1 MTYESFLLALVMW
14 REARG
19 ESAAG
24 MIAVG
29 CCIRNRAHDWG
40 QTIVHA
46 IVGANQFSSM
56 TIKGDANTVLYP
68 PENDAVF
75 DLARDIVEG
84 IQTDTTG
91 GAHYYANEQA
101 VTSEWYVTHVINDP
115 AHPVTV
121 QIGRHTFRR

>member
-1 MTYESFLLALVMW
+1 MTYDMFLLALCMW

-19 ESAAG
+19 EGADG

-40 QTIVHA
+40 QTFNHV
-46 IVGANQFSSM
+46 IVGQNQFSSM
-56 TIKGDANTVLYP
+56 TIKGDPNTVLYP

-84 IQTDTTG
+84 LQPDTTG

-101 VTSEWYVTHVINDP
+101 MTSAWYETHIVNDP
-115 AHPVTV
+115 VHPVTAT
-121 QIGRHTFRR
+121 IGKHVFRR